1 MGVTPLTSHMGTD
14 LARDWSD
21 DKSWAKSCHST
32 PSIFQ
37 TTMTTKAAAL
47 FQLLLLLFCSGTSPP
62 RPAQAQPQLSESIR
76 PQPQVLLNSFLS
88 SLIYQESGVLYA
100 FQLGVL
106 EKENVKSG
114 NSAKQ
119 MNLK

>member
-1 MGVTPLTSHMGTD
+1 MGTD

-21 DKSWAKSCHST
+21 DKSWAKLCHST

-62 RPAQAQPQLSESIR
+62 RPAQAQPQLSESIC